1 MIIAYVRLSS
11 DIYGA
16 NDELLITDKKVEEG
30 NIEPFEIPHN
40 TPLADKIFESVV
52 SNSNTFHCND
62 TTYQILSYVP
72 ENKKIERR
80 FNKYRSDSKFIPPI
94 NLIKNKKIIIYVV
107 NGLTAC
113 ENKHKSITLRAKVL
127 TSDKKEVIIEIN
139 RCNNCGIYF
148 IRYSQLMIYHKKFN
162 GLCMNISTKYMS
174 LGSNNND
181 WGRTQS
187 ELKILGYS
195 VSKQE
200 GLSTAQRRK
209 ILCYAIDNQIMG
221 LTKTKIIAH
230 LCNLIERAPY
240 NPNWYDAESLW
251 EQDLKFVS
259 EYKSEQE
266 ILYDNG
272 ELKWKYQ
279 K

>member
-1 MIIAYVRLSS
+1 
-11 DIYGA
+11 
-16 NDELLITDKKVEEG
+16 
-30 NIEPFEIPHN
+30 
-40 TPLADKIFESVV
+40 
-52 SNSNTFHCND
+52 
-62 TTYQILSYVP
+62 
-72 ENKKIERR
+72 
-80 FNKYRSDSKFIPPI
+80 
-94 NLIKNKKIIIYVV
+94 
-107 NGLTAC
+107 
-113 ENKHKSITLRAKVL
+113 
-127 TSDKKEVIIEIN
+127 
-139 RCNNCGIYF
+139 
-148 IRYSQLMIYHKKFN
+148 
-162 GLCMNISTKYMS
+162 MNISTKYMS